1 MTFSTVAKGV
11 TAIVAVTLMVEMLEL
26 SSLAGDRR
34 AARAGRASLI
44 TETMEPEL
52 PVASEVENGNPTEN
66 ATLTF

>member
-11 TAIVAVTLMVEMLEL
+11 TAIIAVTLMVEMLEL
-26 SSLAGDRR
+26 SSLASERR

-44 TETMEPEL
+44 TETMESAL
-52 PVASEVENGNPTEN
+52 PVASEVEDSDPTEN